1 MCTIIK
7 IDKKKINLFKIE
19 MIKKLGKECKFYAP
33 KIKIELIRNNRK
45 IEKTFFLL
53 GDYIFCKH
61 EKFNQQN
68 IINQLKS
75 IIGLKYFIKNFFL
88 AQNEISNFID
98 KCKRMESKDGFIKE
112 TSFNIY
118 LNKSYKFISGALSG
132 TLFKILELNKKEMNI
147 LIGSTKVKMN
157 RKKNYLFNPA

>member
-1 MCTIIK
+1 MWTIIK

-68 IINQLKS
+68 IINQLVYDLEE
-75 IIGLKYFIKNFFL
+75 LKNNL
-88 AQNEISNFID
+88 GGNEN
-98 KCKRMESKDGFIKE
+98 E
-112 TSFNIY
+112 
-118 LNKSYKFISGALSG
+118 
-132 TLFKILELNKKEMNI
+132 
-147 LIGSTKVKMN
+147 
-157 RKKNYLFNPA
+157 